1 METLEKMLNVIAWIL
16 VIVNPILIGA
26 KIWLQF
32 KYNDSLEEKID
43 NLNGYTSNY
52 THNVKRLLIVFV
64 LCLIYLIVK

>member
-26 KIWLQF
+26 KIWLQT
-32 KYNDSLEEKID
+32 KYNDSLDEKID

-52 THNVKRLLIVFV
+52 TYNVKRLLIVFV